1 MARWVFLSELAASWI
16 AVQRSAG
23 WRRCLPRLP
32 SRSFGFLEGAPQ
44 QVKLPSLPCLQVVRF
59 PEALENALDELMP
72 NRLTEYLYDLSDKF
86 TGFYTECKVG
96 LSWPSACSPCFPY
109 REI

>member
-1 MARWVFLSELAASWI
+1 MLALKLVLLMEAET
-16 AVQRSAG
+16 
-23 WRRCLPRLP
+23 P
-32 SRSFGFLEGAPQ
+32 
-44 QVKLPSLPCLQVVRF
+44 QVKLPGLPVLQVVRF

-96 LSWPSACSPCFPY
+96 LSSASACSLTTAFSIGRY
-109 REI
+109 KA

>member
-1 MARWVFLSELAASWI
+1 MICRLQQTPALKHILLMEAAP
-16 AVQRSAG
+16 
-23 WRRCLPRLP
+23 L
-32 SRSFGFLEGAPQ
+32 
-44 QVKLPSLPCLQVVRF
+44 QVKLPSLPSLQVVRF

-96 LSWPSACSPCFPY
+96 LFCASACSPTTAFSSD
-109 REI
+109 RSEA